1 MEVGQTGGCHE
12 WPDRGQILSS
22 ACLQREACCCWA
34 VCRDRPKKGMSF
46 LVERGGQTIDI
57 PVTVA
62 EAPDGTGRIGVQLA
76 VNAKISKIKPDGP
89 LAAVQLAAREFGK
102 LTSTVVTGE
111 RLQLAELCPLLA
123 G

>member
-1 MEVGQTGGCHE
+1 M
-12 WPDRGQILSS
+12 
-22 ACLQREACCCWA
+22 
-34 VCRDRPKKGMSF
+34 
-46 LVERGGQTIDI
+46 ERGGQTIDI

>member
-1 MEVGQTGGCHE
+1 MVQH
-12 WPDRGQILSS
+12 DQ
-22 ACLQREACCCWA
+22 ACCWP

-46 LVERGGQTIDI
+46 LVERGGQTVEI

-102 LTSTVVTGE
+102 LTTTVVTGE
-111 RLQLAELCPLLA
+111 MLQLAEMCPLLA
-123 G
+123 AE